1 MSGAS
6 RGVRGV
12 GVGVVAL
19 VVLLAL
25 AVAASVGA
33 ATRSVSC
40 KKATVAVMAPLS
52 GPAAWIGQEQLHWA
66 QFAVFLNN
74 QTRGATK
81 VSLQSF
87 DTQLDDT
94 MAATQAAKIAATG
107 PVLAVVGPAVSDEA
121 SAASPA
127 FAKSKLAFISGSA
140 TKTSLTSGTD
150 KLPTFFRTVATD
162 YAQSQTDADF
172 IRKTLKATK
181 IWIVDDG
188 GTYSHPIADRV
199 ERLLEIAGLDVTRD
213 SVSQTSSDF
222 SALVAK
228 APPGV
233 QVVFLPWQV
242 GARAVAFYN
251 EFRRQGKT
259 ATFVGT
265 DKLDGQDWLGAAE
278 GQYLSSFADVKLLPS
293 KYVSNIVSGYI
304 SKYGDFKSTFGP
316 PTFVATQVAAQAIH
330 AACTDGKASR
340 AEVLAKVRT
349 AYLQTTILGYGIR
362 FRASGDSAK
371 AKFYV
376 YKVVGGKRKLVQ

>member
-1 MSGAS
+1 MSGVS

-19 VVLLAL
+19 VALLAL
-25 AVAASVGA
+25 AVAVSVGA
-33 ATRSVSC
+33 AAPSVSC

-140 TKTSLTSGTD
+140 TKTSLTTGTD
-150 KLPTFFRTVATD
+150 TLPTFFRTVATD

-213 SVSQTSSDF
+213 SVLQTSSDL

-242 GARAVAFYN
+242 GSRAAAFYN
-251 EFRRQGKT
+251 EFRKQGKA

-330 AACTDGKASR
+330 AACTDGKATR
-340 AEVLAKVRT
+340 AEVLAKTRT
-349 AYLQTTILGYGIR
+349 TYLQTTILGYGIR

-376 YKVVGGKRKLVQ
+376 YKIVGGKRKLVQ

>member
-6 RGVRGV
+6 RGVIGV
-12 GVGVVAL
+12 GVAL
-19 VVLLAL
+19 TALLAF
-25 AVAASVGA
+25 AVSFGA
-33 ATRSVSC
+33 AAPSVSC
-40 KKATVAVMAPLS
+40 KKATIGIMAPLS

-121 SAASPA
+121 TAASPA

-140 TKTSLTSGTD
+140 TKTSLTAGTD

-199 ERLLEIAGLDVTRD
+199 ERLLEIAGLDVTHD
-213 SVSQTSSDF
+213 SASQTSSDF

-242 GARAVAFYN
+242 GSRAAAFYA
-251 EFRRQGKT
+251 EFRKQGKT

-265 DKLDGQDWLGAAE
+265 DKLDGQDWLAAAE
-278 GQYLSSFADVKLLPS
+278 GQYLTSFADVKLLPS
-293 KYVSNIVSGYI
+293 KYVANVVSGYI

-330 AACTDGKASR
+330 AACTDGKATR
-340 AEVLAKVRT
+340 TEVLAKTRT

-376 YKVVGGKRKLVQ
+376 YKVAGGKRKLVS

>member
-6 RGVRGV
+6 RGVT
-12 GVGVVAL
+12 GVVLGIVA
-19 VVLLAL
+19 LLA
-25 AVAASVGA
+25 AASFSA
-33 ATRSVSC
+33 ASTTSVSC
-40 KKATVAVMAPLS
+40 KKATIAVMAPLS

-94 MAATQAAKIAATG
+94 MAATQAARIAATS

-121 SAASPA
+121 TAASPA
-127 FAKSKLAFISGSA
+127 FAKAHLPFISGSA

-172 IRKTLKATK
+172 IRKTLKATRV
-181 IWIVDDG
+181 WIVDDG

-199 ERLLEIAGLDVTRD
+199 ERLLEVAGLDVTRD

-222 SALVAK
+222 SGIVAK
-228 APPGV
+228 APPGA

-242 GARAVAFYN
+242 GSRAAAFYN
-251 EFRRQGKT
+251 EFKKQGKT

-265 DKLDGQDWLGAAE
+265 DKLDGQDWLSAAE
-278 GQYLSSFADVKLLPS
+278 GQYLSSFADVNQLPGR
-293 KYVSNIVSGYI
+293 YIANIVSGYL

-316 PTFVATQVAAQAIH
+316 PTFVATQVAESAIR
-330 AACTDGKASR
+330 AACTDGKATR
-340 AEVLAKVRT
+340 AEVLAKT
-349 AYLQTTILGYGIR
+349 KAASLQTKILGYPIR
-362 FRASGDSAK
+362 FKTSGDTAK

>member
-12 GVGVVAL
+12 GVGIVAL
-19 VVLLAL
+19 VVLMAL
-25 AVAASVGA
+25 AVATSFGA
-33 ATRSVSC
+33 AGPSVSC
-40 KKATVAVMAPLS
+40 KKATVGVMAPLS

-94 MAATQAAKIAATG
+94 LAATQSAKITATG

-140 TKTSLTSGTD
+140 TKTSLTIGD
-150 KLPTFFRTVATD
+150 GRLPTFFRTVATD

-172 IRKTLKATK
+172 IRKTLKATRV
-181 IWIVDDG
+181 WIVDDG

-199 ERLLEIAGLDVTRD
+199 ERLLEIAGLDVTHD
-213 SVSQTSSDF
+213 SVSQTSTDF

-228 APPGV
+228 APPGA

-242 GARAVAFYN
+242 GSRAAAFYN
-251 EFRRQGKT
+251 EFRKQGKT

-278 GQYLSSFADVKLLPS
+278 GQYLSSFADVKLLSS
-293 KYVSNIVSGYI
+293 KYVSNVVGGYT
-304 SKYGDFKSTFGP
+304 SRYGDFKSTFGP

-330 AACTDGKASR
+330 AACTDGKATR

-349 AYLQTTILGYGIR
+349 TYLQTTILGYGIR